1 MTAARPGRTVIG
13 MSERLERIKRERPG
27 LYASRHVAKVVGEI
41 LLGVIGVG
49 AFFKFVALPSI
60 DIDPPSLPLPDLPDL
75 PGWVGT
81 IAGPGKFVVLL
92 VIAILVAVDEVE
104 KRKRKS

>member
-1 MTAARPGRTVIG
+1 
-13 MSERLERIKRERPG
+13 MSERLERIKQERPR

-41 LLGVIGVG
+41 LLGMIGVG

-60 DIDPPSLPLPDLPDL
+60 DIDPPDTPSLPLPDLPEL
-75 PGWVGT
+75 PGWVGA
-81 IAGPGKFVVLL
+81 IAGPGKYVVLL
-92 VIAILVAVDEVE
+92 IIAILVAVDEVE